1 MTTIDA
7 LLAKRKSLNAQ
18 IQEITDE
25 ICFLRHGVK
34 VGQRVEDGSGD
45 VKIVYKVTAHGNVKP
60 SLFAKDGSKIRDWSI
75 L

>member
-1 MTTIDA
+1 MNAIDT

-34 VGQRVEDGSGD
+34 VGQRVENGNGELRT
-45 VKIVYKVTAHGNVKP
+45 VYRVTAHGNVKP
-60 SLFAKDGSKIRDWSI
+60 SLFTKDGSKIKDWSI